1 MNQMKKFGLPL
12 LLLSLAILKISSSFA
27 QVDEIRSAGK
37 NSRSENNSIS
47 DISTGWYVDMA
58 FYSVQ
63 GLIQW
68 QEQKLSERGENPQL
82 VSVDLMVSV
91 AAQPSSYYIINPRIR
106 GNWGIFST
114 DFRLNYILEE
124 SVDGIKYIRTNDW
137 QILELNLITSKNVNF
152 YIGGGIIHESFN
164 ESNTLPEYSTA
175 LYFRPVRFPVGFNA
189 ELRFSE
195 PRFEFSGAIRKSIF
209 ERSSMNIYLTLG
221 AVRQR
226 YYSSV
231 TVWGLQFGIIAKMF

>member
-1 MNQMKKFGLPL
+1 MQNTRLRIL
-12 LLLSLAILKISSSFA
+12 LLCVAILKICSSFA

-37 NSRSENNSIS
+37 NFPSESNSVN

-63 GLIQW
+63 GLMQW
-68 QEQKLSERGENPQL
+68 QEQKLQERIENPQL

-124 SVDGIKYIRTNDW
+124 SVDGVKYIRTNDW

-164 ESNTLPEYSTA
+164 ESNTFPEYSTA

-195 PRFEFSGAIRKSIF
+195 PRIEFSGGIRKSVL
-209 ERSSMNIYLTLG
+209 ERSSMNICLTLG

-226 YYSSV
+226 YYSTV
-231 TVWGLQFGIIAKMF
+231 TVWGVQLGILAKVY